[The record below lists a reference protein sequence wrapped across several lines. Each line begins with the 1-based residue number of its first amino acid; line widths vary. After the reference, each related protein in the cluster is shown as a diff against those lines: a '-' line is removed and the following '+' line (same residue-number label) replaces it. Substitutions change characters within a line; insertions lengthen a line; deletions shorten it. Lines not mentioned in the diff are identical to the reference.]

1 MQYDVLVVGA
11 GVVGCAT
18 AMELGKYSLRA
29 AVIEAGDGCMHR
41 HVQGKLRHCPRGL

>member
-29 AVIEAGDGCMHR
+29 AVIEACED
-41 HVQGKLRHCPRGL
+41 V